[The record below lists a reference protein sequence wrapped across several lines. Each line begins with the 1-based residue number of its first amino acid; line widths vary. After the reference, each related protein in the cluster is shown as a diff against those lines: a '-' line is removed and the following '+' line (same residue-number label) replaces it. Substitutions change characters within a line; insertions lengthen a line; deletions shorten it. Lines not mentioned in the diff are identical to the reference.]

1 LTWPPTKRF
10 PAIDIIRLAAAKAH
24 SEVSKFKSG
33 DLGIIDILIEGA
45 EMKENIQG
53 RKELDTNA
61 LLVLRTFVNLFDG
74 EEGISLMTSDFK
86 KVEPQ
91 IHTSHSRFW
100 MRRRLGSADRV
111 VNLLKLRLP
120 HSSSSMSFKIKL
132 I

>member
-1 LTWPPTKRF
+1 LTWPPAKRF
-10 PAIDIIRLAAAKAH
+10 PAIDIIRLAAVKAH
-24 SEVSKFKSG
+24 SEVCKVKSG

-53 RKELDTNA
+53 RKELDTNT

-91 IHTSHSRFW
+91 VHISHLRFW
-100 MRRRLGSADRV
+100 MHRRLGSADRV
-111 VNLLKLRLP
+111 VNLSKLRLL
-120 HSSSSMSFKIKL
+120 HSSSSVSFEIKL